1 MKKIILFSSLLL
13 LSAVTFSQQTTTA
26 VPMTKTDYLKKSK
39 TQKVQAFVFLGAGAT
54 TLAII
59 SKGNTSLNSVGALL
73 VVGSVLTLGS
83 IPLFIASA
91 KNKRKAM
98 NASAYFKMEE
108 AQQFQGSSF
117 ITKTVPSL
125 TLKINL

>member
-1 MKKIILFSSLLL
+1 MKKIILFSLLLL
-13 LSAVTFSQQTTTA
+13 LSEATFSQQTTTA
-26 VPMTKTDYLKKSK
+26 VPMTKADYLKKSK

-108 AQQFQGSSF
+108 AQQLQGSSF
-117 ITKTVPSL
+117 TTKPVPSL
-125 TLKINL
+125 TLKISL